1 VDTGGILNT
10 TSAILVGVHV
20 SNEDA
25 KDLFG
30 VVAGNGGVELEILFA
45 RISDEYKVRVWKR
58 SQDFEDAIALS
69 I

>member
-30 VVAGNGGVELEILFA
+30 VVTRNGGVEFEILFA

-58 SQDFEDAIALS
+58 CQDFEDAIALS

>member
-1 VDTGGILNT
+1 VGAGRILNT
-10 TSAILVGVHV
+10 TSAILIGVHV

-30 VVAGNGGVELEILFA
+30 VVTRNGGVELEILFA
-45 RISDEYKVRVWKR
+45 RISNKDKARVWKR
-58 SQDFEDAIALS
+58 CYDLEDGVTLS